1 MLANHTPRYMQ
12 LMTVKDHV
20 FQSWLVRVC
29 AEVPYA
35 AGMSP
40 VALLDTLP
48 AFYDFLVAVTCGE
61 TGEFDHSTIAA
72 EHGGQRARVTRFDP
86 GSVVHE
92 FHLFRA
98 VLFSVWREEGIVLE
112 PDEAARLNGAI
123 DDGLRQSLS
132 GFSLAETRIREQF
145 FSALTHDLRSP
156 LATATTALA
165 MIAKSTDLEQVGRL
179 AALAARQ
186 HARMEEMIGDLLNM
200 MVVHKADNDGPLAFA
215 DTELFALV
223 CDVVA
228 NVSFSSG
235 RVVELSGGPV
245 NGLWCAAALRRAIE
259 NLLNNAIK
267 YSSADTPIV
276 TAIESAGGHAY
287 VSITNTGPPIP
298 PEQTEAIFQLFRRA
312 KRDEERGVT
321 GWGIGLPYVRSV
333 AEQHAGSVSV
343 QSSGDRTTFLFDV
356 PLDPRPLLAQSRVP
370 ARPNRP
376 PPPAPAP

>member
-1 MLANHTPRYMQ
+1 MLANHTPRYLQ

-20 FQSWLVRVC
+20 FEDWLVRVRD
-29 AEVPYA
+29 EVPYA
-35 AGMSP
+35 AGMSS

-61 TGEFDHSTIAA
+61 TAEFDHSTIAS
-72 EHGGQRARVTRFDP
+72 EHGGQRARITRFDP

-98 VLFSVWREEGIVLE
+98 ALLRAWHEAGIVL
-112 PDEAARLNGAI
+112 DAGEAARLNGAI
-123 DDGLRQSLS
+123 DDALRQSLS
-132 GFSLAETRIREQF
+132 GFSLAEARNREQF

-165 MIAKSTDLEQVGRL
+165 MIGKSTDLAQVGRL
-179 AALAARQ
+179 AELAARQ
-186 HARMEEMIGDLLNM
+186 HARMESMIGDLLNM
-200 MVVHKADNDGPLAFA
+200 MVRKADNDSPLAFA

-235 RVVELSGGPV
+235 RVIELSGGPV
-245 NGLWCAAALRRAIE
+245 NGMWCAAALRRALE
-259 NLLNNAIK
+259 NLLNNAVK
-267 YSSADTPIV
+267 YSSAGTPV
-276 TAIESAGGHAY
+276 VATIEIAGGHAV

-312 KRDEERGVT
+312 KRDEDCGIT

-356 PLDPRPLLAQSRVP
+356 PLDPRPLLAQARLT
-370 ARPNRP
+370 ARPKRT